1 MKKLFLLLLVLT
13 MVFAFAACSAKTAS
27 TQPEQTAQT
36 EKAAGTGGTTA
47 GTQKADTVKVTEA
60 VEKAPILVNI
70 LFDYNSYTIRTAAQP
85 NLKTVADWLIKSKVK
100 MTLEGHCDERGTNEY
115 NLALGEKRAKAA
127 KDYLKSLGVAGDS
140 LGTISY
146 GEEKPLCT
154 EKNEN
159 CWQRNRRVQFVTNK

>member
-13 MVFAFAACSAKTAS
+13 MVFAFAACSAKTAT
-27 TQPEQTAQT
+27 TQTEQPAQT

-47 GTQKADTVKVTEA
+47 STQKADTVQVKEVVA
-60 VEKAPILVNI
+60 AAPTFTNI

-85 NLKTVADWLIKSKVK
+85 NLKTVADWLIKNKTK
-100 MTLEGHCDERGTNEY
+100 ITLEGYCDERGTNEY

-127 KDYLKSLGVAGDS
+127 KDYLKSLGVAGDT
-140 LGTISY
+140 LNTISY

-159 CWQRNRRVQFVTNK
+159 CWQRNRRVQFVVNK